1 MNKGQAILLVLF
13 LVLIIGILSAALSSM
28 WQSEINTRTLGRDSL
43 TAFYMAQSGLEEAKI
58 WARRNPDSG
67 SWPSLPYDS
76 GWVNFTGGRYRFFVE
91 DSGGLNRRI
100 YNRGQKLDSAGNVA
114 AERQISLDVSGIENP
129 FLNPADD
136 QQVSFSWREI

>member
-1 MNKGQAILLVLF
+1 MNKGQALLLVLF
-13 LVLIIGILSAALSSM
+13 LLMIIGILSMALSGM
-28 WQSEINTRTLGRDSL
+28 WQAEINIRTLGRDSL
-43 TAFYMAQSGLEEAKI
+43 TAFYMVQSGLEEAKI

-67 SWPSLPYDS
+67 SWPSFPYDS
-76 GWVNFTGGRYRFFVE
+76 AWINFTGARFRFFVQ
-91 DSGGLNRRI
+91 DLGGLNRRI
-100 YNRGQKLDSAGNVA
+100 YSRGQKLDSAGNVI